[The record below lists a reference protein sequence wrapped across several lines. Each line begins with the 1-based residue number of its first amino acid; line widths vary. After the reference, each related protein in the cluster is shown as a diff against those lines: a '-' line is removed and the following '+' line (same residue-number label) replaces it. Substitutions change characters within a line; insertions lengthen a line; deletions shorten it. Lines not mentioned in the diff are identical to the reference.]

1 VICIYKHDN
10 LLQAD
15 DKPKSN
21 YEEDRMMKKA
31 LATLAVVCCM
41 VVGFTSYSTDAA
53 TTYTYYKVKKGD
65 SLYKL
70 AKTYKTSVS
79 ALKSLNRRKSDVL
92 IVGETIKVPRLVKT
106 QAANPASKK
115 QKFSI
120 RAEERKLMAQLVHAE
135 TGFSEPFA
143 GKVEVALVILNRVKH
158 PAFPKSIKGVIY
170 QKTKSGYAFVPV
182 KTGKLTRIQPTKQDY
197 AAVDQALSLFPND
210 RRGSLYFYN
219 PKITKD
225 KWMLSRPVTIRIG
238 NHVFAK

>member
-1 VICIYKHDN
+1 
-10 LLQAD
+10 
-15 DKPKSN
+15 
-21 YEEDRMMKKA
+21 MMKKT

-65 SLYKL
+65 SLYKI
-70 AKTYKTSVS
+70 AKTYKTTTSV
-79 ALKSLNRRKSDVL
+79 LKSLNHRKSDVL
-92 IVGETIKVPRLVKT
+92 IVGETIKVPQLVKT
-106 QAANPASKK
+106 QAAKQAEKPASQKP
-115 QKFSI
+115 KFSI
-120 RAEERKLMAQLVHAE
+120 CAEERKLMAQLVHAE

-219 PKITKD
+219 PKIMKD
-225 KWMLSRPVTIRIG
+225 KWMLSRSVTIRIG